1 MFKRS
6 GFQKAIATTLS
17 VASLTALSILPLAK
31 PAEAL
36 GKPIRLG
43 APFTIC
49 IDRSD
54 PNCVY
59 LLRRANLF
67 IPDKDC
73 KVSYSREYPTV
84 KVVRVWGVPFCAVLA
99 SDAKTT
105 PES

>member
-1 MFKRS
+1 M
-6 GFQKAIATTLS
+6 KAFGLKKVTTVLS
-17 VASLTALSILPLAK
+17 VFSLTALSILPFAK
-31 PAEAL
+31 SAEAL

-43 APFTIC
+43 APFTVC

-67 IPDKDC
+67 VPEKDC

-84 KVVRVWGVPFCAVLA
+84 KVVRVWGIPFCAVPA
-99 SDAKTT
+99 SDAKTS